1 LAHPKLLLEG
11 KYEILGKIR
20 DGGMGTIYKVR
31 HRLLDEIR
39 VIKVLQPHVVADAEM
54 KRRFTE
60 EAKTATRLKHPNL
73 CAIHDFALDE
83 DGTAYLVMEYIDGV
97 NLSEMLKS
105 TGCPG
110 LPLSL
115 EITHQALL
123 ALGYLHRKEVIHRD
137 VAPDNL
143 MLTHDEEGRPLV
155 KLIDL
160 GIAKAQGTGMDLT
173 ATGVFLG
180 KLKYASPEQFG
191 TLPAGERIDGRS
203 DLYGLG
209 IVLYELL
216 TGVRPFTGEAA
227 PELLKAHLFLPPVP
241 FAESD
246 PQGMVPPEVQAVVL
260 KALQKKREER
270 YVSADEFDRE
280 ILVLKHRFPRPDDV
294 DSTLAMI
301 STIRGTGEI
310 AIDNV
315 TPSAQDRLNRQ
326 FAAHA
331 TPHPSRPALRV
342 LSSSAPTKAPAPG
355 RPTAAG
361 GSPDK
366 DETIATPRE
375 TRPTAGALPPAG
387 PRQVSRWVVP
397 SVLALLLALY
407 GWRSW
412 ASKSQTR
419 PLPSPAPL
427 PTSAVF
433 ALQPTAPPSDAAVAP
448 TAAPTPE
455 AAAPPTSVSDDSRQL
470 QQAAEAVRSAAARAR
485 QSALRAQAQELAG
498 PLYERAVRRQQEAE
512 RLLADEKFPAARS
525 AFEDAVQEFRGAESW
540 ARSHPAP
547 RASPVEI
554 LAAAKPQA
562 TTLPPPTSAPAPTP
576 HLETTRV
583 ASLAPTVAE
592 AARPPASPPTE
603 SVRQATDQEKI
614 REVLRL
620 YEHAQDTLDIDL
632 YARVYPALV
641 GDKRLSVE
649 RAWQGLAKQQV
660 ELEVRQ
666 IEVKN
671 SHAIVRAFQ
680 RLSATPRIGS
690 EQHDARERTFDL
702 DKRGDSWVIVRLD

>member
-39 VIKVLQPHVVADAEM
+39 VVKVLQPHVVADAEM
-54 KRRFTE
+54 RRRFTE

-115 EITHQALL
+115 EIAHQALL
-123 ALGYLHRKEVIHRD
+123 ALGYLHRKEVVHRD

-143 MLTHDEEGRPLV
+143 MLTHDEEGRPFV

-246 PQGMVPPEVQAVVL
+246 PLGKVPPEVQAVVL
-260 KALQKKREER
+260 RALQKKREDR
-270 YVSADEFDRE
+270 YASADEFDRE
-280 ILVLKHRFPRPDDV
+280 ILTLKHRFPRPDDV
-294 DSTLAMI
+294 DNTLAMI

-326 FAAHA
+326 FAAQT

-342 LSSSAPTKAPAPG
+342 LSPGAAARAPAPG
-355 RPTAAG
+355 RPTTASGA
-361 GSPDK
+361 SDK
-366 DETIATPRE
+366 DETIATPRK
-375 TRPTAGALPPAG
+375 TGSTAGALPPSG
-387 PRQVSRWVVP
+387 PRQIARWAAVP
-397 SVLALLLALY
+397 SVLALALALY

-412 ASKSQTR
+412 ASKSGAR
-419 PLPSPAPL
+419 PLPPPAPA
-427 PTSAVF
+427 PTSAVV
-433 ALQPTAPPSDAAVAP
+433 ALEPTEAPEAAVAP
-448 TAAPTPE
+448 TTAPAAE
-455 AAAPPTSVSDDSRQL
+455 AVPPPTSAPDDSRRL
-470 QQAAEAVRSAAARAR
+470 QQAAAAVRSSAARAR

-498 PLYERAVRRQQEAE
+498 ALYERAVRRQQEAE
-512 RLLADEKFPAARS
+512 RLLAEENFPAART
-525 AFEDAVQEFRGAESW
+525 AFENAVEEFRGAESW
-540 ARSHPAP
+540 ARSHPVP
-547 RASPVEI
+547 RASPVEVI
-554 LAAAKPQA
+554 AAAKPPVA
-562 TTLPPPTSAPAPTP
+562 TLPAPTSAPAPTP
-576 HLETTRV
+576 HVEATRV

-592 AARPPASPPTE
+592 VVRPPASPPTE
-603 SVRQATDQEKI
+603 AIHLPTDQERI
-614 REVLRL
+614 RQVLQL
-620 YEHAQDTLDIDL
+620 YERAQDTLDVDL

-641 GDKRLSVE
+641 GEKRQTLE

-660 ELEVRQ
+660 ELEIRQ
-666 IEVKN
+666 IEVKS
-671 SHAIVRAFQ
+671 SHAVVRAFQ
-680 RLSATPRIGS
+680 RLSATPRIGT
-690 EQHDARERTFDL
+690 EQRDARERTFDL
-702 DKRGDSWVIVRLD
+702 DKRGDTWVIVRLE

>member
-1 LAHPKLLLEG
+1 MAHPKLLLEG
-11 KYEILGKIR
+11 KYEILGKIK

-39 VIKVLQPHVVADAEM
+39 VVKVLQPHVVADAEM

-73 CAIHDFALDE
+73 CAIYDFALDE

-97 NLSEMLKS
+97 NLSEMLKT

-115 EITHQALL
+115 EIAHQALL
-123 ALGYLHRKEVIHRD
+123 ALGYLHRKEVVHRD

-143 MLTHDEEGRPLV
+143 MLTHDEDGRPLV

-191 TLPAGERIDGRS
+191 TLPAGEKIDGRS

-246 PQGMVPPEVQAVVL
+246 PQGKVPPEVQAVVL
-260 KALQKKREER
+260 KALQKKREDR
-270 YVSADEFDRE
+270 YASADEFDRE
-280 ILVLKHRFPRPDDV
+280 ILMLKHRFPRPDDV

-326 FAAHA
+326 FAAQT
-331 TPHPSRPALRV
+331 TPHPSRPVLRV
-342 LSSSAPTKAPAPG
+342 LSASAAAKAAG
-355 RPTAAG
+355 RPTTASGA
-361 GSPDK
+361 SDK

-375 TRPTAGALPPAG
+375 ERPSAGALPPPG
-387 PRQVSRWVVP
+387 PRQIARWAVP
-397 SVLALLLALY
+397 SVLALAFALY

-412 ASKSQTR
+412 ASKSGAR
-419 PLPSPAPL
+419 PLPPPAPA
-427 PTSAVF
+427 PTSAVA
-433 ALQPTAPPSDAAVAP
+433 ALEPTVPPEAAVAP
-448 TAAPTPE
+448 TAAPTAE
-455 AAAPPTSVSDDSRQL
+455 AAAPPTSAPDDSRRL
-470 QQAAEAVRSAAARAR
+470 QQAAEAVRSSAARAR
-485 QSALRAQAQELAG
+485 QGAQRAQAQELAG
-498 PLYERAVRRQQEAE
+498 ALYERAVRRQQEAE
-512 RLLADEKFPAARS
+512 RLLADENFPAART
-525 AFEDAVQEFRGAESW
+525 AFENAVEEFRGAESW

-547 RASPVEI
+547 RASPAEVI
-554 LAAAKPQA
+554 AAAKPPVA
-562 TTLPPPTSAPAPTP
+562 AVSAPTSAPAPTP
-576 HLETTRV
+576 HVEATRV

-592 AARPPASPPTE
+592 VVRPPASAPTE
-603 SVRQATDQEKI
+603 AVRLPTDQESI
-614 REVLRL
+614 RQVLQL
-620 YEHAQDTLDIDL
+620 YERAQDTLDVDL
-632 YARVYPALV
+632 YARVYPSLV
-641 GDKRLSVE
+641 GEKRETLE

-660 ELEVRQ
+660 ELEIHQ
-666 IEVKN
+666 IEVKG
-671 SHAIVRAFQ
+671 SHAVVRAFQ
-680 RLSATPRIGS
+680 RLSATPRIGT
-690 EQHDARERTFDL
+690 EQRDARERTFDL
-702 DKRGDSWVIVRLD
+702 DKRGDTWVIVRLD